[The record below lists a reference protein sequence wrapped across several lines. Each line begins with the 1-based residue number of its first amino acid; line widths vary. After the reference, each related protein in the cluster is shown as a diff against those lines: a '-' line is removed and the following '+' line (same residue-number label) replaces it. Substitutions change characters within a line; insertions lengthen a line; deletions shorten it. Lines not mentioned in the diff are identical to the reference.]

1 MSQIF
6 MLTKLNI
13 HSGGILWK
21 RAVEKSVENVEK
33 LEFSTDIP
41 AVWNFSTGPDGC
53 IIACITG
60 PRGA

>member
-41 AVWNFSTGPDGC
+41 ALWNF
-53 IIACITG
+53 
-60 PRGA
+60 

>member
-1 MSQIF
+1 MMSQIF

-13 HSGGILWK
+13 HSGVILWK

-41 AVWNFSTGPDGC
+41 ALWNF
-53 IIACITG
+53 
-60 PRGA
+60 